1 MSRTQPSHGPF
12 FHKVSV
18 LTRSYF
24 LLFILAVNLSVMFQR
39 WRHLPQRWIYMTQ
52 EAAMRFHLTRWP
64 HLHGHGKPGRENKV
78 DLRPLTL
85 NPTSP
90 ALTIK
95 SVREAGCL
103 KEVCASLTLLT
114 AVQISLLISFHYF
127 IHLCSLNGGL
137 YTLLHFKTKSIF
149 VTLNNI
155 YKNTF
160 FF

>member
-1 MSRTQPSHGPF
+1 MSRTHSLWQRPF

-85 NPTSP
+85 NPASP

-95 SVREAGCL
+95 SVRETGCL

-114 AVQISLLISFHYF
+114 AVRISLLISFSLYYLLYVLWWF
-127 IHLCSLNGGL
+127 SSLNGGL
-137 YTLLHFKTKSIF
+137 YSLFKTNRIKKHF
-149 VTLNNI
+149 C
-155 YKNTF
+155 YFK
-160 FF
+160 